1 MSYSPRSYALYRR
14 HRRRRRLKRLALA
27 VALIVGVFLLGSSL
41 GGDGSDAPVETVS
54 VENEAET
61 ATSLPA
67 APKPVLDEFG
77 IPTGAF
83 RTSERPIRRNE
94 TFAQILADYD
104 VPYGD
109 AVTLASLSEPV
120 MDVRRIQAGKSL
132 RLYQDSS
139 SAVQYL
145 VYEQD
150 PVRYVVFDLQD
161 SLRVYAKAREVDV
174 RERLVGGT
182 IEGSLYRALTSEGAD
197 PALVD
202 RLADLFAWQVDF
214 HRIREDDAFQVL
226 YEEQLVEGTPFGAGR
241 ILGARFNHRSE
252 DHYAIAFE
260 MDGRTAYFDE
270 EGQSLRKLLL
280 KSPLKFSRISSRYST
295 RRFHPVQKRYKA
307 HLGTDY
313 AAPTGTP
320 ILAVGD
326 GVVLEAQRKQHN
338 GNYVKIRH
346 NATYTTG
353 YLHLSRFA
361 EGMKPGKVVR
371 QGEVIGY
378 VGSTGL
384 ATGPH
389 VCYRFWKK
397 GQQVD
402 PLQETL
408 PPSAPVPDA
417 YRAAFEAARD
427 QILPRLKQQTSTTTL
442 ASF

>member
-1 MSYSPRSYALYRR
+1 MD
-14 HRRRRRLKRLALA
+14 HLA
-27 VALIVGVFLLGSSL
+27 
-41 GGDGSDAPVETVS
+41 E
-54 VENEAET
+54 
-61 ATSLPA
+61 
-67 APKPVLDEFG
+67 
-77 IPTGAF
+77 
-83 RTSERPIRRNE
+83 
-94 TFAQILADYD
+94 
-104 VPYGD
+104 
-109 AVTLASLSEPV
+109 
-120 MDVRRIQAGKSL
+120 
-132 RLYQDSS
+132 
-139 SAVQYL
+139 
-145 VYEQD
+145 
-150 PVRYVVFDLQD
+150 
-161 SLRVYAKAREVDV
+161 
-174 RERLVGGT
+174 
-182 IEGSLYRALTSEGAD
+182 
-197 PALVD
+197 
-202 RLADLFAWQVDF
+202 LFAWQVDF
-214 HRIREDDAFQVL
+214 HRIQQGDAFRVL
-226 YEEQLVEGTPFGAGR
+226 YEEQLVEGEPFGAGR
-241 ILGARFNHRSE
+241 ILGARFNHRGE

-320 ILAVGD
+320 VLAVGD
-326 GVVLEAQRKQHN
+326 GVVLEAKRKKHN

-361 EGMKPGKVVR
+361 DGMKPGKVVR

-402 PLQETL
+402 PLKEAL

-417 YRAAFEAARD
+417 YRDAFESARD
-427 QILPRLKQQTSTTTL
+427 QVLPRLKKTPRTSL

>member
-1 MSYSPRSYALYRR
+1 M
-14 HRRRRRLKRLALA
+14 
-27 VALIVGVFLLGSSL
+27 LGSSL
-41 GGDGSDAPVETVS
+41 GGDDPAASVVAVS
-54 VENEAET
+54 TEET
-61 ATSLPA
+61 ATETSLPA

-83 RTSERPIRRNE
+83 RTSDRPIRRNE

-109 AVTLASLSEPV
+109 AVTLASLSELV

-139 SAVQYL
+139 SAVHYL

-150 PVRYVVFDLQD
+150 PVRYVVFNLQD
-161 SLRVYAKAREVDV
+161 SLSVYAKAREVDV
-174 RERLVGGT
+174 RERLVGGA
-182 IEGSLYRALTSEGAD
+182 IDGSLYSALTKEGAD

-202 RLADLFAWQVDF
+202 HLAELFAWQVDF
-214 HRIREDDAFQVL
+214 HRIQQGDAFQVL
-226 YEEQLVEGTPFGAGR
+226 YEEQLVEGKPFGAGR
-241 ILGARFNHRSE
+241 ILGARFNHRGE

-402 PLQETL
+402 PLKEAL

-417 YRAAFEAARD
+417 YRAAFEAARN
-427 QILPRLKQQTSTTTL
+427 QVLPRLKQTTRTSL